1 MKGKRDMRKILA
13 VFFIFMILLTACGKN
28 TKEQLKEADRLV
40 LATFDNNVYL
50 EKQIELYNRVH
61 EDYQIEI
68 QKYERSDILEKD
80 GILKLQREIV
90 SGKGPDI
97 IDFGSEYTTSDIV
110 GEYTENLFPYI
121 EEEKKSDYFEN
132 VWKAFSYK
140 ENLYATP
147 LGFTMKSFVGT
158 KKNLE
163 NRSSWTIDEMLD
175 CYGRQKKEKS
185 LYPGETKTDVFGTI
199 LTGSMEYYIDWET
212 GRCDFD
218 GAEFCKVLEFCNS
231 FPDYLRMEND
241 FSVKQAFLDDKV
253 LLLPINLR
261 TVYDICRTELIF
273 NNQEVTFIGFPV
285 EGTCGTVLQSCGPVL
300 AISRGSRKKEAA
312 WEFISWCLNRENQ
325 EKLPSG
331 FPICR
336 SVFEE
341 QLKEAMEMEYELNEN
356 GESSPVIKQQVVFE
370 GEEPVDIFCIT
381 QKQAEQLRLLIE
393 ATEITSS
400 IDYKI
405 YNIFWEEAEYYFN
418 GSKELEETADII
430 QAKVFMYVNE
440 RIK

>member
-1 MKGKRDMRKILA
+1 MRK
-13 VFFIFMILLTACGKN
+13 KY
-28 TKEQLKEADRLV
+28 KEQLKEADRLV

-80 GILKLQREIV
+80 EILKLQREIV

-175 CYGRQKKEKS
+175 CYGRQKKEKA
-185 LYPGETKTDVFGTI
+185 YTRERQRQ
-199 LTGSMEYYIDWET
+199 M
-212 GRCDFD
+212 
-218 GAEFCKVLEFCNS
+218 
-231 FPDYLRMEND
+231 
-241 FSVKQAFLDDKV
+241 FSAQ
-253 LLLPINLR
+253 
-261 TVYDICRTELIF
+261 Y
-273 NNQEVTFIGFPV
+273 
-285 EGTCGTVLQSCGPVL
+285 
-300 AISRGSRKKEAA
+300 
-312 WEFISWCLNRENQ
+312 
-325 EKLPSG
+325 
-331 FPICR
+331 
-336 SVFEE
+336 
-341 QLKEAMEMEYELNEN
+341 
-356 GESSPVIKQQVVFE
+356 
-370 GEEPVDIFCIT
+370 
-381 QKQAEQLRLLIE
+381 
-393 ATEITSS
+393 
-400 IDYKI
+400 
-405 YNIFWEEAEYYFN
+405 
-418 GSKELEETADII
+418 
-430 QAKVFMYVNE
+430 
-440 RIK
+440 